1 MVVYNSIMNRSDIVN
16 VIAKKIN
23 AQTYLQIG
31 VYDGNYFKNVKCDYK
46 IGVDPDPSSK
56 ALVIQNS
63 DFFFAFNKA
72 KFDIILID
80 GIHTHKQVARDIVNS
95 LKFLNNGGYIVCSN
109 MNPDSESLQTESYQ
123 GGAWTGTCW
132 KAFVEL
138 RSIRDDLNMFVIDT
152 DFGCGVIT
160 SGKQVPLNLEE
171 PLTYQLLDARRKELL
186 NLITIE
192 EFKSMF

>member
-1 MVVYNSIMNRSDIVN
+1 MNRSDIVN

-23 AQTYLQIG
+23 AENYLQIG
-31 VYDGNYFKNVKCDYK
+31 VYDGSYFKNVKCDYK

-56 ALVIQNS
+56 ALIIQNS

-80 GIHTHKQVARDIVNS
+80 GTHTQKQVFKDIINS
-95 LKFLNNGGYIVCSN
+95 LKFLKSGGYIVCSN
-109 MNPDSESLQTESYQ
+109 INPEKESLQTDFYH

-138 RSIRDDLNMFVIDT
+138 RTKRDDLNMFVVDT

-160 SGKQVPLNLEE
+160 TGKQELLSLEE
-171 PLTYQLLDARRKELL
+171 PLTYQTLEGRRKELL
-186 NLITIE
+186 NLISVDV
-192 EFKSMF
+192 FKSMFE